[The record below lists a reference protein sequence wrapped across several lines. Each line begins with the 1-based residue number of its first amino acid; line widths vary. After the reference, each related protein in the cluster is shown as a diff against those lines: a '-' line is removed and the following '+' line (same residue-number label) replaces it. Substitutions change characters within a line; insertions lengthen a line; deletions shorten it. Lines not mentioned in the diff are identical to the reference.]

1 MELRSG
7 RRLVPP
13 QRGGVRRGGRAPRHT
28 GLGGGGDD
36 RLSAI
41 PDGEL
46 SSRAMELRS
55 GRRLVPPQGGVVRRG
70 GRARRHRADRLS
82 ALPDEILLQV
92 LAALG
97 STAAAARTTVLG
109 RRWAGLW
116 PELHVLAQAFR
127 GVEPACTFRDV
138 LAGGRRRPDTRHL
151 VLHVSRRDDGVVT
164 AAEVTSLLRAAEK
177 HRPPELTLIVGGAS
191 EEDRRLPFELPC
203 FATATYMELQIWRRS
218 FTLPPAGEFTRL
230 ERLSI
235 SLCVVDPSVF
245 LDRCPCLRKL
255 VMDGYWEQ
263 DAVAVRS
270 ESLEEVVIKDLPL
283 AGGGGGASR
292 RVDVVAPLL
301 KKVTL
306 FSCGKRGLVMKFS
319 DSSNNVENLSYKY
332 YSMSSCSVGSGCWR
346 LKGLDMAMAV
356 ESSSSGYGPAN
367 LVRVLSLEI
376 IALNEPYHARV
387 NRIFAEEIACLPAKN
402 FSVLKL
408 ELPLLDGFVVG
419 PLVFHLLSTVSVI
432 QKLQMVLSPI
442 ATSYARR
449 GSRIRVDQDT
459 SFTELEEVDIH
470 GFDCFLNGI
479 LEECEDNLPQGPS
492 HVGGMIGC

>member
-1 MELRSG
+1 
-7 RRLVPP
+7 
-13 QRGGVRRGGRAPRHT
+13 
-28 GLGGGGDD
+28 
-36 RLSAI
+36 
-41 PDGEL
+41 
-46 SSRAMELRS
+46 MELRS

-97 STAAAARTTVLG
+97 STAEAARTTVLG

-138 LAGGRRRPDTRHL
+138 LAGGRRRPDTRRL

-177 HRPPELTLIVGGAS
+177 HRPPELTLIVGGGS
-191 EEDRRLPFELPC
+191 DKDRRLPFELPC
-203 FATATYMELQIWRRS
+203 FATATNMELQIWRRS

-283 AGGGGGASR
+283 AVAGGGASR

-301 KKVTL
+301 KK
-306 FSCGKRGLVMKFS
+306 
-319 DSSNNVENLSYKY
+319 
-332 YSMSSCSVGSGCWR
+332 
-346 LKGLDMAMAV
+346 
-356 ESSSSGYGPAN
+356 
-367 LVRVLSLEI
+367 
-376 IALNEPYHARV
+376 EPYHARV

-442 ATSYARR
+442 TVLLHLAK
-449 GSRIRVDQDT
+449 
-459 SFTELEEVDIH
+459 
-470 GFDCFLNGI
+470 
-479 LEECEDNLPQGPS
+479 
-492 HVGGMIGC
+492 